1 MSLPP
6 PAPLIAVCANQAWNL
21 VNFRAGLIAALLGR
35 GFRVQAIAPPDIEM
49 ERKLAELG
57 CGFTPVPLDAAGLA
71 PHRDL
76 ATLLAFRRIIANLQ
90 PAAWLSWTIKPN
102 VYGSLAAGL
111 AGVPAFPNVSG
122 LGTAFIRRNLLTLIA
137 KQLYRTGFRRAPT
150 VFFQNEDDRAEF
162 IGGGIVRTSQAHVL
176 PGSGIDAQA
185 WAPPPGGR
193 PAPRQFLML
202 SRVVADKGVREYV
215 EAARQVRQFWPD
227 AHFVLMGEIGVAN
240 RTAIPRAEVE
250 SWIAEGVIEHREP
263 ASDVRPHIAGA
274 DFIVL
279 PSYREGLS
287 RVLLEA
293 AAMGRPIVT
302 TDVTG
307 CRDIVR
313 EGENGF
319 LCAPRD
325 AGSLAAALEKACACA
340 DARWQALA
348 DAGRARVVEEF
359 SQERVTALYL
369 EAMARSGVIP
379 PQAT

>member
-1 MSLPP
+1 MKPAAS
-6 PAPLIAVCANQAWNL
+6 APLIVVCANQAWNL
-21 VNFRAGLIAALLGR
+21 VNFRAGLISALIAR
-35 GFRVQAIAPPDIEM
+35 GFRVQAVAPPDPAM
-49 ERKLAELG
+49 EQRLAELG
-57 CGFTPVPLDAAGLA
+57 CDFTPVPIDAAGLA

-76 ATLLAFRRIIANLQ
+76 ATFLAFRRIIAKLQ

-122 LGTAFIRRNLLTLIA
+122 LGTAFIRRNLLTLVA

-150 VFFQNEDDRAEF
+150 VFFQNQDDRAEF
-162 IGGGIVRTSQAHVL
+162 IDSGMVRPAQAEVL
-176 PGSGIDAQA
+176 PGSGIDSRA
-185 WAPPPGGR
+185 WAPPPLGR
-193 PAPRQFLML
+193 PAPRHFLML
-202 SRVVADKGVREYV
+202 SRIVADKGVREYV
-215 EAARQVRQFWPD
+215 EAARLVRRNWPD
-227 AHFVLMGEIGVAN
+227 ARFVLMGEIGVAN
-240 RTAIPRAEVE
+240 RTAISLSEVQG
-250 SWIAEGVIEHREP
+250 WIAEGVIEHREP
-263 ASDVRPHIAGA
+263 VSDVRPHIAEA

-325 AGSLAAALEKACACA
+325 TVSLAAALEKACAC
-340 DARWQALA
+340 DDQRWHELGN
-348 DAGRARVVEEF
+348 AGRTRVVAEF

-369 EAMARSGVIP
+369 EAMARAGVIP
-379 PQAT
+379 PRGT